1 MSAYD
6 DEAAAL
12 LKEMGV
18 EFSVRY
24 VGNGCPRFCP
34 DQDDMTEAGKF
45 PRKKHIHG
53 DQHLCTLGRL
63 GTEYRNGVLVHT
75 NTVSFDFWNSY
86 RDQQIANFLEREPRF
101 GNLVRPEWRDAPWA
115 DCKKHKTSY
124 DLQRAAMAWKI
135 KNQFSPLPTAYSLLA
150 CLQKSDVGTFKDFCS
165 DFGYSDDSIKA
176 LETYRAVQEEFEKVR
191 RFFAASE
198 LGRLQDIA

>member
-6 DEAAAL
+6 DKAAAL

-24 VGNGCPRFCP
+24 VGNGCPRFCK
-34 DQDDMTEAGKF
+34 DQDDMSEAGKF

-53 DQHLCTLGRL
+53 DQHLCWLARGQK
-63 GTEYRNGVLVHT
+63 LVT
-75 NTVSFDFWNSY
+75 FDFWNSY
-86 RDQQIANFLEREPRF
+86 RDQEIAHHLEWDSR
-101 GNLVRPEWRDAPWA
+101 GNGCFIHDLWRDAPWI
-115 DCKKHKTSY
+115 DKKRDVTHGDHVRAYRAWSKKTG
-124 DLQRAAMAWKI
+124 
-135 KNQFSPLPTAYSLLA
+135 FSKLPTAYSLLA

-165 DFGYSDDSIKA
+165 EFGYSDDSIRA

-191 RFFAASE
+191 RFFTASE
-198 LGRLQDIA
+198 LERLQDIA